1 MRLFK
6 MTHKIDFYCLQRQ
19 YENPQ
24 SQDFKK
30 IKLIDGVI
38 QTSNKL
44 LDIGSGTGAFIN
56 LVKNKFQSI
65 YSIEQDPVALL
76 FLQENFSSDS
86 KIKIIQASI
95 NDYLI
100 KTPSLSFDYITCLDV
115 LEHLSFTECQITIK
129 ELYKQMKPGG
139 FLIISVPGIFEKIRI
154 FLGKSPTHRHSHSS
168 YGWVKI
174 LQHAG
179 FKILTIQTV
188 EFPLIDHILFRKFLH
203 LFGKCCVIVA
213 EKPLGS

>member
-1 MRLFK
+1 
-6 MTHKIDFYCLQRQ
+6 MTNKIDFYSLQKQ
-19 YENPQ
+19 YANPQ

-30 IKLIDGVI
+30 IQIVDSFI
-38 QTSNKL
+38 QPSNIL
-44 LDIGSGTGAFIN
+44 LDVGSGTGAFIK
-56 LVKNKFQSI
+56 LVKNKFQSV

-76 FLQENFSSDS
+76 ILQENFSSDS
-86 KIKIIQASI
+86 KIKIIQSPI
-95 NDYLI
+95 IEYLI
-100 KTPSLSFDYITCLDV
+100 TNPPLSFDYITCLDV

-129 ELYKQMKPGG
+129 ELYKQLKPGG

-154 FLGKSPTHRHSHSS
+154 FFGRSPTHLHSHSS
-168 YGWVKI
+168 YGWAKI
-174 LQHAG
+174 LQNAG

-203 LFGKCCVIVA
+203 LFGKCCVIIA

>member
-1 MRLFK
+1 
-6 MTHKIDFYCLQRQ
+6 MTQKIDFYCLQNQ

-76 FLQENFSSDS
+76 ILQENFSSDS

-115 LEHLSFTECQITIK
+115 LEHLSFTECIITIK
-129 ELYKQMKPGG
+129 ELFKQLKPSG

-154 FLGKSPTHRHSHSS
+154 FLGKSPTHLHSHSS
-168 YGWVKI
+168 YGWAKI
-174 LQHAG
+174 LQNAG

-203 LFGKCCVIVA
+203 LFGKYCVIVA
-213 EKPLGS
+213 VKPLGS